1 MTGYE
6 PHDLMGNLGVLF
18 ILVTYVLLQLEKVDV
33 SSLTYSALNAAGA
46 ALILYSLLY
55 DFNLSAF
62 LIESAWLAISLY
74 GLARQFFKKPSNE
87 ADGP

>member
-6 PHDLMGNLGVLF
+6 PHDLLGNLGVLF
-18 ILVTYVLLQLEKVDV
+18 ILVTYLLLQLEKIDV
-33 SSLTYSALNAAGA
+33 SSLLYSALNAAGA
-46 ALILYSLLY
+46 GLILYSLLY

-74 GLARQFFKKPSNE
+74 GLVRQFLKSP
-87 ADGP
+87 ADGT

>member
-18 ILVTYVLLQLEKVDV
+18 ILVTYLLLQLEKVDV

-74 GLARQFFKKPSNE
+74 GLARQFFKKPSTE

>member
-18 ILVTYVLLQLEKVDV
+18 ILVTYLLLQLEKVDV
-33 SSLTYSALNAAGA
+33 SSLIYSALNAAGA

-74 GLARQFFKKPSNE
+74 GLARQFFKKPSTE